1 MRVPLAGFSVLEKYG
16 PRWSGFDTPRH
27 RYLLA
32 VFLLYHQAPRAG
44 LETINVSYDSSA
56 KRFRSEIAVHG
67 ISIKREDDPHA
78 GGAKAFLSSA
88 WRQFKEEAACLNQRR
103 DRISARFLLRKEGE

>member
-56 KRFRSEIAVHG
+56 KRFHSEIAVNGIPIKRVDDHHVGGPKAFFIIRLAIIRRRAG
-67 ISIKREDDPHA
+67 ISEPEA
-78 GGAKAFLSSA
+78 GCCFCSFSA
-88 WRQFKEEAACLNQRR
+88 A
-103 DRISARFLLRKEGE
+103 